1 MDQGCRRE
9 LARNRWSL
17 SALIRLPGKLA
28 LGVGLCLTLLS
39 GICSAA
45 ADPNK
50 VIHAAFEAPDD
61 GFDPVKTTNLY
72 SGWINE
78 SIYENLLTYDYLARP
93 AKLVPLTAEAMPE
106 VADGGKTFTFRI
118 RKGIYFTPDPA
129 FKGRK
134 RELTAQD
141 YAYTFK
147 RLLDPVNRSPSASM
161 LEGKIVGLD
170 ALAAQ
175 AKKTGKFDYA
185 APVAGLEIPDRYTLR
200 VRLNQQDYNFLYV
213 TAYHSLAAV
222 AREVVEAYDQQSS
235 AHPVGTGPYLLK
247 EYVPRSKIVLEA
259 NPDYRGYTW
268 NFAASGEPWDEQV
281 VRDMKGKQM
290 PQVGRVEINII
301 EEEQSRWLAFQGGQ
315 LDLDKLPQ
323 IAAPVVMDGDRLKP
337 EFSGQGLTVYRKLE
351 PEITYTLFNLRD
363 PVIGGYTP
371 EKIALRRAM
380 VMSYNIKEEIALIR
394 KGLATKAE
402 MIVPVGVVGNDPNY
416 RSSIP
421 YDPDL
426 ASRLL
431 DHFGYK
437 RGADGYRTFPDG
449 KPLTVNMRRETQS
462 VSLQYGELWKRSL
475 EKIGLRLNITV
486 SNFADNLKAATECQ
500 LPSWGAAWYADF
512 PEGENFLQLLYGPN
526 AGQGNHGCYQSA
538 AFDALYK
545 QFVATPPG
553 AERNR
558 LAIEMNRQMEAD
570 TPWSLHTSRIRY
582 WLLRPWVKGF
592 KKHPI
597 LQSDWKYLDVEK
609 H

>member
-1 MDQGCRRE
+1 MAMISVEAGVRSMPQGCRT
-9 LARNRWSL
+9 LAW
-17 SALIRLPGKLA
+17 
-28 LGVGLCLTLLS
+28 
-39 GICSAA
+39 GICLVWCCCVSLQAQA

-50 VIHAAFEAPDD
+50 IIHAAFEAPDD
-61 GFDPVKTTNLY
+61 GFDPVRTANLY

-106 VADGGKTFTFRI
+106 VTDGGKTFTFRI

-129 FKGRK
+129 FKGHQ

-185 APVAGLEIPDRYTLR
+185 APVAGLETPDRYTLR
-200 VRLNQQDYNFLYV
+200 VRLNRQDYNFLYV

-222 AREVVEAYDQQSS
+222 AREVVEAYGLQSN

-268 NFAASGEPWDEQV
+268 NFAASGEAWDEQL

-315 LDLDKLPQ
+315 IDLDKLPQ
-323 IAAPVVMDGDRLKP
+323 IAAPVVMDGSRLKP
-337 EFSGQGLTVYRKLE
+337 EFAAQGLAVYRKLE

-371 EKIALRRAM
+371 EKVALRRAM

-394 KGLATKAE
+394 KGLASKAE

-426 ASRLL
+426 ANRLL

-449 KPLTVNMRRETQS
+449 KPLTVNMRRESQS

-538 AFDALYK
+538 EFDALYK

-553 AERNR
+553 PERNR
-558 LAIEMNRQMEAD
+558 LVIEMNRQMEAD
-570 TPWSLHTSRIRY
+570 TPWSLHTSRTRY